1 MLSKENYFLRAQ
13 LTKLLLGVPT
23 TCDGQRQ
30 KPKSWGTGKYDGRPA
45 RDLVFFGKT
54 WRLWGVPHRATHFP
68 GMMDFR
74 YSKVVLPQLF
84 LLVYKPH

>member
-1 MLSKENYFLRAQ
+1 MVSDRSPN
-13 LTKLLLGVPT
+13 LGVLENT
-23 TCDGQRQ
+23 TGD
-30 KPKSWGTGKYDGRPA
+30 RPEISFS
-45 RDLVFFGKT
+45 LVKLGDFG
-54 WRLWGVPHRATHFP
+54 GVPHRATHFP